1 MNGAK
6 KLLLVVSDGTKKLP
20 NSYLK
25 ITDIRVNGKSINFTD
40 VGFGAHYGDQYIQA
54 TDDYSIIYDDWMAE
68 NNSAESQGL
77 ERQCDRQCFRH
88 QSR

>member
-54 TDDYSIIYDDWMAE
+54 TDDYSIIMTTGWWKTTPHRGITRTGTAM
-68 NNSAESQGL
+68 
-77 ERQCDRQCFRH
+77 
-88 QSR
+88 